1 MRLKK
6 EFILIIGILSFII
19 ILEIITNRI
28 TDKNIQEIRD
38 EIENIN
44 EEIMLINDLK
54 EKDNYEEYKEQ
65 LEKDLKRLKDNWF
78 EKQDELSFF
87 SEHNELE
94 KVSKCL
100 IVLEENTK
108 NEEFTIALSDGV
120 ELIYWLDHLRQKD
133 KLELKNLF

>member
-19 ILEIITNRI
+19 ILEIITNKI
-28 TDKNIQEIRD
+28 TDKNIQEIRE
-38 EIENIN
+38 EIENVN
-44 EEIMLINDLK
+44 EKIMVIKDLK
-54 EKDNYEEYKEQ
+54 ENDNYEEYKEQ
-65 LEKDLKRLKDNWF
+65 LEKDIKKLKDNWF

-108 NEEFTIALSDGV
+108 NEEFAIALSDGA
-120 ELIYWLDHLRQKD
+120 ELVYWLDHLRQKD